1 MTETLAP
8 TPRRT
13 SPLVMLLLI
22 LLPSAAIF
30 AGLYYTLVHKPAQE
44 NRKLHETLMSRIVG
58 LSGGGTTA
66 GPSGTQKLA
75 AAYTDANAD
84 LLADPPAEAKLV
96 DPDTLIFS
104 WIPDDDTVP
113 LRDAFKDLT
122 DRLAIVT
129 GKRIIYA
136 LEIKSTE
143 DQLRALRDGKLHVT
157 GFSTGAVPVAVN
169 LAGFIP
175 VGMLAGDEAGAGS
188 QGGGKHRMQ
197 IIVPASSPIQTVADL
212 REHDLALTEPT
223 SNSGFRAPIVLLRNE
238 HNLLPARDY
247 QIINTRTYEASI
259 NGIAKKELQAA
270 AVASDVLDR
279 AVAAGKIKKADYRV
293 LFSSPEFP
301 SAAIGYAHNLKP
313 DLAGRVRR
321 AILEFSFKNT
331 SLEPRFASSNQTRFV
346 PLNYKNDWAVVRL
359 IDDSLARPYQLK

>member
-1 MTETLAP
+1 MTETLSA

-13 SPLVMLLLI
+13 SPLLMALLI

-44 NRKLHETLMSRIVG
+44 NRKLHETLMARIVG
-58 LSGGGTTA
+58 LSGSGGAT

-75 AAYTDANAD
+75 PAYTDADAD
-84 LLADPPAEAKLV
+84 LLADPPADTAKLV
-96 DPDTLIFS
+96 DPDPLIFS
-104 WIPDDDTVP
+104 WIPEDETVP
-113 LRDAFKDLT
+113 LRDAFKDLA
-122 DRLAIVT
+122 DRLASAT
-129 GKRIIYA
+129 GKRVIYA

-157 GFSTGAVPVAVN
+157 GFSSGAVPVAVN
-169 LAGFIP
+169 LAGFVP
-175 VGMLAGDEAGAGS
+175 VAMLAGDDGAAGS
-188 QGGGKHRMQ
+188 GKHRMQ
-197 IIVPASSPIQTVADL
+197 VIVPANSPIQSVADL
-212 REHDLALTEPT
+212 RGHDLALTEPT

-279 AVAAGKIKKADYRV
+279 ALAAGKIRKADFRV

-301 SAAIGYAHNLKP
+301 SAAIGYAHNIKP
-313 DLAGRVRR
+313 DLAARVRR

-359 IDDSLARPYQLK
+359 IDDALARPYQLK